1 MPYMRNGKRDYKR
14 EYAAYQ
20 GKPEQIK
27 NRSKRNQAR
36 ATMAKA
42 GKVKKGDNLDVD
54 HKRALSKSGLN
65 QLSNLQAIS
74 KSKNRSF
81 SRNKDSS
88 MKSQQSK
95 RERKR

>member
-1 MPYMRNGKRDYKR
+1 MAVGTINR
-14 EYAAYQ
+14 EYAKYQ

-42 GKVKKGDNLDVD
+42 GKVKKGDGLDVD

-74 KSKNRSF
+74 ASKNRSF
-81 SRNKDSS
+81 SRNSDSS
-88 MKSQQSK
+88 MKSQRSK
-95 RERKR
+95 RER

>member
-1 MPYMRNGKRDYKR
+1 MDVGIINR

-42 GKVKKGDNLDVD
+42 GKVKKGDGKDVA
-54 HKRALSKSGLN
+54 HKKALSKSGLN
-65 QLSNLQAIS
+65 ILSNLTVQS
-74 KSKNRSF
+74 KSENRSF
-81 SRNKDSS
+81 SRTKNSKL
-88 MKSQQSK
+88 KSETSK
-95 RERKR
+95 REKKNK

>member
-1 MPYMRNGKRDYKR
+1 MAVGTINR

-36 ATMAKA
+36 AIMAKA
-42 GKVKKGDNLDVD
+42 GKVKKEDGKDVD

>member
-1 MPYMRNGKRDYKR
+1 MKNGRRDYKR
-14 EYAAYQ
+14 EYAKYQ

-42 GKVKKGDNLDVD
+42 GKVKKGDGLDVD

-74 KSKNRSF
+74 ASKNRSF
-81 SRNKDSS
+81 SRNSDSS
-88 MKSQQSK
+88 MKSQRSK
-95 RERKR
+95 RER

>member
-1 MPYMRNGKRDYKR
+1 MKNGRRDYKK
-14 EYAAYQ
+14 EYKAYQ

-36 ATMAKA
+36 AIMAKA
-42 GKVKKGDNLDVD
+42 GKVKKGDGLDVD

-74 KSKNRSF
+74 ASKNRSF
-81 SRNKDSS
+81 SRNSDSS
-88 MKSQQSK
+88 MKSQRSK
-95 RERKR
+95 RER

>member
-1 MPYMRNGKRDYKR
+1 MKNGRRDYKK
-14 EYAAYQ
+14 EYKAYQ

-42 GKVKKGDNLDVD
+42 GKVKKGDGLDVD

-65 QLSNLQAIS
+65 QLSNLQVIS
-74 KSKNRSF
+74 ASKNRSF

-88 MKSQQSK
+88 MKSQRSK
-95 RERKR
+95 RER

>member
-1 MPYMRNGKRDYKR
+1 MKNGRRDYKK
-14 EYAAYQ
+14 EYKAYQ

-42 GKVKKGDNLDVD
+42 GKVKKGDGLDVD

-74 KSKNRSF
+74 ASKNRSF
-81 SRNKDSS
+81 SRNSDSS
-88 MKSQQSK
+88 MKSQRSK
-95 RERKR
+95 RER

>member
-1 MPYMRNGKRDYKR
+1 MKNGKRDYKR
-14 EYAAYQ
+14 EYAKYQ

-36 ATMAKA
+36 AIMAKA
-42 GKVKKGDNLDVD
+42 GKVKKGDGLDVD

-74 KSKNRSF
+74 ASKNRSF
-81 SRNKDSS
+81 SRNSDSS
-88 MKSQQSK
+88 MKSQRSK
-95 RERKR
+95 RER

>member
-1 MPYMRNGKRDYKR
+1 MDVGIINR

-42 GKVKKGDNLDVD
+42 GKVKKGDGLDVD

>member
-1 MPYMRNGKRDYKR
+1 MHDGKRDYKR

-36 ATMAKA
+36 AIMAKA
-42 GKVKKGDNLDVD
+42 GKVKKGDGKDVD

>member
-1 MPYMRNGKRDYKR
+1 MAVGTINR

-36 ATMAKA
+36 AIMAKA
-42 GKVKKGDNLDVD
+42 GKVKKGDGLDVD

-74 KSKNRSF
+74 ASKNRSF
-81 SRNKDSS
+81 SRNSDSS
-88 MKSQQSK
+88 MKSQRSK
-95 RERKR
+95 RER

>member
-1 MPYMRNGKRDYKR
+1 MDVGIINR
-14 EYAAYQ
+14 EYKAYQ

-42 GKVKKGDNLDVD
+42 GKVKKGDGLDVD

-74 KSKNRSF
+74 ASKNRSF
-81 SRNKDSS
+81 SRNSDSS
-88 MKSQQSK
+88 MKSQRSK
-95 RERKR
+95 RER

>member
-1 MPYMRNGKRDYKR
+1 MDVGIINR

>member
-1 MPYMRNGKRDYKR
+1 MKNGRRDYKK
-14 EYAAYQ
+14 EYKAYQ

-36 ATMAKA
+36 AILAKA
-42 GKVKKGDNLDVD
+42 GKVKKGDGLDVD

-74 KSKNRSF
+74 ASKNRSF
-81 SRNKDSS
+81 SRNSDSS
-88 MKSQQSK
+88 MKSQRSK
-95 RERKR
+95 RER

>member
-1 MPYMRNGKRDYKR
+1 MGVGIINR

>member
-1 MPYMRNGKRDYKR
+1 MRNGKRDYKR

-42 GKVKKGDNLDVD
+42 GKVKKGDGLDVD

>member
-1 MPYMRNGKRDYKR
+1 MRNGKRDYKR

>member
-1 MPYMRNGKRDYKR
+1 MPYMTNGRRNYRK
-14 EYAAYQ
+14 EYDKYQ

-42 GKVKKGDNLDVD
+42 GKVKKGDGLDVD

-74 KSKNRSF
+74 ASKNRSF

-88 MKSQQSK
+88 MKSQRSK
-95 RERKR
+95 RER

>member
-1 MPYMRNGKRDYKR
+1 MRNGKRDYRK
-14 EYAAYQ
+14 EYDKYQ

-42 GKVKKGDNLDVD
+42 GKVKKGDGLDVD

-74 KSKNRSF
+74 ASKNRSF
-81 SRNKDSS
+81 SRNSDSS
-88 MKSQQSK
+88 MKSQRSK
-95 RERKR
+95 RER